1 MTHKTRILIVEDDM
15 IIAANI
21 GLQLSNLGYEV
32 TGLESR
38 GEDAVHHAIEN
49 NPDIILMDIQ
59 LKGKINGIEAAKA
72 IKKLIDIPVIY
83 LTANVDDATFSNAKE
98 THPFAFISKPFNK
111 LDLERTIAL
120 VEDKIKE
127 KHQDILSN
135 DTLVEYQEDRIFIRN
150 QNKFIKVLLDEIL
163 YIEAERNYCNIFLSN
178 LTYLIVSPLSK
189 LCEKMDQRNFVRI
202 HRSYVVNFSKLD
214 AVSDS
219 HVEIQGKLIPIGKQ
233 FKEDLHRLLNKV

>member
-1 MTHKTRILIVEDDM
+1 MSHKTRILIVEDDM

-21 GLQLSNLGYEV
+21 SLQLSNLGFEV

-59 LKGKINGIEAAKA
+59 LKGKINGIEATKA
-72 IKKLIDIPVIY
+72 IKRLIDIPVIY
-83 LTANVDDATFSNAKE
+83 LTANVDDATFSKAKE
-98 THPFAFISKPFNK
+98 THPFAFITKPFNK

-120 VEDKIKE
+120 VEEKIKE
-127 KHQDILSN
+127 KHGEILSN
-135 DTLVEYQEDRIFIRN
+135 DTQVEYQGDRIFIRN
-150 QNKFIKVLLDEIL
+150 QNRFIKVLLDEIL

-178 LTYLIVSPLSK
+178 HTYLIVSPLNK

-214 AVSDS
+214 AVADS
-219 HVEIQGKLIPIGKQ
+219 HVEIHGKLIPVGKQ
-233 FKEDLHRLLNKV
+233 YKVDLHRLLNKV

>member
-1 MTHKTRILIVEDDM
+1 MSHTTRILIVEDDM

-38 GEDAVHHAIEN
+38 GEEAVHHALEN
-49 NPDIILMDIQ
+49 KPDIILMDIQ
-59 LKGKINGIEAAKA
+59 LKGKMSGIDAAKA
-72 IKKLIDIPVIY
+72 IKKFIDIPVIY
-83 LTANVDDATFSNAKE
+83 LTANVDDASFTKAKE
-98 THPFAFISKPFNK
+98 THPFAFIAKPFKK

-120 VEDKIKE
+120 VEEKIKA
-127 KHQDILSN
+127 KHEEVLSN
-135 DTLVEYQEDRIFIRN
+135 DTLVEYQGDRIFIRN
-150 QNKFIKVLLDEIL
+150 QNKLVKVLLDEIL

-178 LTYLIVSPLSK
+178 LTYLIVSPLNK
-189 LCEKMDQRNFVRI
+189 LCEKMDQRNFIRI

-219 HVEIQGKLIPIGKQ
+219 HVEIQGKLIPVGKQ

>member
-1 MTHKTRILIVEDDM
+1 MSHTTRILIVEDDM

-38 GEDAVHHAIEN
+38 GEEAVHHALEN
-49 NPDIILMDIQ
+49 KPDIILMDIQ
-59 LKGKINGIEAAKA
+59 LKGKMSGIDAAKA

-83 LTANVDDATFSNAKE
+83 LTANVDDASFTKAKE
-98 THPFAFISKPFNK
+98 THPFAFISKPFKK

-120 VEDKIKE
+120 VEEKIKE
-127 KHQDILSN
+127 KNQEILSN
-135 DTLVEYQEDRIFIRN
+135 ENSFEYQGDRIFIRN
-150 QNKFIKVLLDEIL
+150 QNKLVKVLLDEIL
-163 YIEAERNYCNIFLSN
+163 YIEAERNYCNIYLSN
-178 LTYLIVSPLSK
+178 LTYLIVSPLNK
-189 LCEKMDQRNFVRI
+189 LCEKMDQKNFIRI

-214 AVSDS
+214 AVADS
-219 HVEIQGKLIPIGKQ
+219 HVEIQGKLIPVGKQ

>member
-1 MTHKTRILIVEDDM
+1 MNHTTRILIVEDDM

-38 GEDAVHHAIEN
+38 GEEAVHHALEN
-49 NPDIILMDIQ
+49 KPDIILMDIQ
-59 LKGKINGIEAAKA
+59 LKGKMSGIDAAKA
-72 IKKLIDIPVIY
+72 IKKFIDIPVIY
-83 LTANVDDATFSNAKE
+83 LTANVDDASFTKAKE
-98 THPFAFISKPFNK
+98 THPFAFIAKPFKK

-120 VEDKIKE
+120 VEEKIKE
-127 KHQDILSN
+127 KNQEILSN
-135 DTLVEYQEDRIFIRN
+135 ETSFEYQEDRIFIRS
-150 QNKFIKVLLDEIL
+150 QNKLIKVLLDEIL

-189 LCEKMDQRNFVRI
+189 LCEKMDQKSFIRI

-214 AVSDS
+214 AVADS
-219 HVEIQGKLIPIGKQ
+219 HVEIQGKLIPVGKQ